1 MKNNLLELLGFLLI
15 TIPATLIGRYC
26 LDVTDSFF
34 WLSMFAAV
42 PFQAVGLKLIRTY
55 K

>member
-1 MKNNLLELLGFLLI
+1 MKNNLLELLGIVLMI
-15 TIPATLIGRYC
+15 TPSMLIGRYC
-26 LDVTDSFF
+26 LDVTSSLF